1 MEPLMLDGNAIGG
14 LLQDVFATEM
24 TTAIGTCDN
33 CGAAEP
39 VGAIHVFRGAGVL
52 LRCPHCDNALMTIVR
67 GDGSRIWLG
76 FPGVRALELVTQPS
90 PARP

>member
-24 TTAIGTCDN
+24 TTAIGTCGS

-52 LRCPHCDNALMTIVR
+52 LRCPRCGNALMTIVH
-67 GDGSRIWLG
+67 GEGSRVWLG
-76 FPGVRALELVTQPS
+76 FPGVRALQLVMPT
-90 PARP
+90 PAGP